1 MSVLG
6 MFYVF
11 SRSGCI
17 LLLWIYDGVAV
28 RVYIDESRL
37 HACFINF
44 LHLTFFLNPSV
55 EIWIWLAQDYV
66 HHFIYMTLWQLA
78 LFHFFPYHQEFHS
91 FPRAFNRIF
100 VLLPWSYIC
109 FAIVAIIAKRT
120 YEVQN
125 NLSVQTMQTSIWTIG
140 LISKIYPSTYFK
152 FITLYS
158 LRFKL

>member
-1 MSVLG
+1 
-6 MFYVF
+6 MFFPDQDVF
-11 SRSGCI
+11 CY
-17 LLLWIYDGVAV
+17 YDGVAV

-78 LFHFFPYHQEFHS
+78 LFHFFPYHQEFLS

-120 YEVQN
+120 YEVQT
-125 NLSVQTMQTSIWTIG
+125 NLSVQTMQTSIWAIG
-140 LISKIYPSTYFK
+140 SISKIYPSTYFK